1 MGKNKNKAE
10 EAEAEAA
17 ADAAAD
23 AVAKAG
29 EKGGK
34 NSSYIQWHPAFIEAL
49 QLELKDYKG
58 VLELYPEVQLTTGPL
73 KIDCVVVK
81 KTSGVKIKKNIAA
94 IFKTWNLVEYKSP
107 SGDYVSIENFY
118 KVYGYACFYAYLN
131 KIPITDLTITFIESR
146 YPRKLVSHLK
156 NVRKFTVAETSK
168 GIYTVSGDI
177 IPMQII
183 ISRKLSADD
192 NLWLKSLSDRLDSS
206 EVMRIGAILAKQ
218 AKTVNVN
225 AYWDAVAR
233 ANDKVTQEAFKMLKV
248 PESYVETFKKIG
260 WIDKWRAEGKKQA
273 DKKWQTVVT
282 KKDAQIAKKEAE
294 NSRLREQLEFYK
306 KRELVSC

>member
-1 MGKNKNKAE
+1 MGRNKNKA
-10 EAEAEAA
+10 
-17 ADAAAD
+17 
-23 AVAKAG
+23 AKAG
-29 EKGGK
+29 EEGGK
-34 NSSYIQWHPAFIEAL
+34 GSHYIQWHPAFIEAL
-49 QLELKDYKG
+49 QLELKDYKD

-118 KVYGYACFYAYLN
+118 KVYGYACFYAYLS
-131 KIPITDLTITFIESR
+131 KVPITDLTITFIGSR
-146 YPRKLVSHLK
+146 YPQKLAFHLK
-156 NVRKFTVAETSK
+156 NARGFTVAETSK

-206 EVMRIGAILAKQ
+206 EVMRIGAILSKH
-218 AKTVNVN
+218 AKTVNIN
-225 AYWDAVAR
+225 AYWDALAR
-233 ANDKVTQEAFKMLKV
+233 ANGKAIQEALEMLKI

-260 WIDKWRAEGKKQA
+260 WIDKWRAEGKKEER
-273 DKKWQTVVT
+273 KKWQTVV
-282 KKDAQIAKKEAE
+282 ARKEAE

-306 KRELVSC
+306 KQAK